1 MSKKD
6 KENLFTE
13 PIVEETTD
21 VLDEVTE
28 ANEKLEEVELEEM
41 VNSGKWFVC
50 VDFYDLQ
57 KQRVVTVG
65 EEVEH
70 NERREELGLIRQG

>member
-21 VLDEVTE
+21 VVVEEETNEKSEDAKEEVT
-28 ANEKLEEVELEEM
+28 V
-41 VNSGKWFVC
+41 SSSKWFVC

-57 KQRVVTVG
+57 QQRVVTVG

-70 NERREELGLIRQG
+70 NERREELGLIRQE